1 MKQPLLQR
9 INWTDILGI
18 LGCFVFFSFL
28 ALYLENYLLLE
39 VIILPADANMALE
52 DWIIS
57 VFHLWTMV
65 GIGIALLFIIIWYA
79 WGNSVVIDRVQN
91 TGRRVGWWILFCLLI
106 VLTLASVFIITAEEG
121 AWVGHIL
128 FGVNVLGFFYFA
140 TALFSPSAV
149 KYSPPGSLTLRRAFK
164 R

>member
-1 MKQPLLQR
+1 MKQPLHQR

-28 ALYLENYLLLE
+28 ALYLENYILNE
-39 VIILPADANMALE
+39 VIIVSADVTME
-52 DWIIS
+52 DWLNN
-57 VFHLWTMV
+57 VFHMWTMV

-79 WGNSVVIDRVQN
+79 WGNSVAIDRVEN
-91 TGRRVGWWILFCLLI
+91 TGKRVGWWILFCLLI
-106 VLTLASVFIITAEEG
+106 VTTLASVFIITADEG

-128 FGVNVLGFFYFA
+128 FGVDVLGFFYFA

-149 KYSPPGSLTLRRAFK
+149 KYSPPGAQTLRRIIN